1 MQGYPE
7 RMRHK
12 RRLYGIY
19 TVCILIFTISAT
31 KTLPNVKLIIKK
43 LYVRLNLTEQ
53 FNEFQVVFA
62 GSYFFG

>member
-7 RMRHK
+7 KMRHN

-19 TVCILIFTISAT
+19 TVCTLIFTIPAT

-43 LYVRLNLTEQ
+43 LHVRLNLTE
-53 FNEFQVVFA
+53 
-62 GSYFFG
+62 